1 MPQPRAIVP
10 DYGGVRAGYNDTG
23 TEIPKHRIVKRSST
37 ADYVETATDGSAPI
51 EGVTMEA
58 IPDDYA
64 GNVQHAGRAIV
75 EAGEAI
81 TVGANV
87 TGGTGGK
94 GAVAAVDEHILGVA
108 NTAAS
113 DDGDLIEV
121 DIIKTQLADS

>member
-1 MPQPRAIVP
+1 MPQARAIVP

-23 TEIPKHRIVKRSST
+23 SEIPKHRIVKRT
-37 ADYVETATDGSAPI
+37 TTTDYVVAATDGSAPI

-58 IPDDYA
+58 IPDDYT
-64 GNVQHAGRAIV
+64 GNVQHVGRAIV

-87 TGGTGGK
+87 TGGTAGK
-94 GAVAAVDEHILGVA
+94 GAVAAADDHILGVA
-108 NTAAS
+108 NTAAA

-121 DIIKTQLADS
+121 DIIKTQLPDT